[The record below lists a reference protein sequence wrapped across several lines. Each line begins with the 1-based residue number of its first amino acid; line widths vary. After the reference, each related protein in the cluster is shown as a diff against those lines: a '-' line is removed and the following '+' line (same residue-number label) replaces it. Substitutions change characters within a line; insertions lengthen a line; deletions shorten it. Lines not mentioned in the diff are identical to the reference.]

1 MGSVAMHRVVRL
13 SGNEVDEERTDI
25 VWWIIPLV
33 VIAFD
38 VAILAIFV
46 IAKRRH
52 RGDGSR
58 RRGGLGSVAGAG
70 GAAAFWAAGADS
82 GFSDAGHGGHGGCGG
97 GSSCGGG
104 GCGGGGC

>member
-1 MGSVAMHRVVRL
+1 MHRVVRL
-13 SGNEVDEERTDI
+13 SGKEVDEERADI

-82 GFSDAGHGGHGGCGG
+82 GFSDGGHGGHGGCGG

-104 GCGGGGC
+104 GGCGGGGC